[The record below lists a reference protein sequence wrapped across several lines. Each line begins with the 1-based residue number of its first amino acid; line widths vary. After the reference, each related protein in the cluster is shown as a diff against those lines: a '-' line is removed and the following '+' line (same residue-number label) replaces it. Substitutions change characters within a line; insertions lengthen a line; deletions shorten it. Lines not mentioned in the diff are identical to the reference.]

1 MGISLTTGKRNVHLP
16 KQKIHFYS
24 TSLSTA
30 FFQANYLGLRE
41 VLHSRTYRMSQSAC
55 HSRMRFRRRL
65 SNVGPTVVFKLEN
78 IEQANDYL
86 MVYCRTGPTISTLA
100 YTFVLPSLQFSAS
113 VGNIN
118 ISLAYTGLPDGL

>member
-1 MGISLTTGKRNVHLP
+1 MAVYLQITLALEK
-16 KQKIHFYS
+16 
-24 TSLSTA
+24 
-30 FFQANYLGLRE
+30 FFIQELIE
-41 VLHSRTYRMSQSAC
+41 VSQSAR
-55 HSRMRFRRRL
+55 HSRVRFRRRL
-65 SNVGPTVVFKLEN
+65 ASVGPTVVFKLVN